1 VARRPIIAIDGP
13 AGSGKSTTAA
23 AVARAL
29 GYTHFDSGAVY
40 RAVALVALG
49 SLGPPETWA
58 GAAVAGAAGRAP
70 VAVHAGGGRFV
81 VLVGGA
87 PPGDALRS
95 DAVTQEVSRVAAMA
109 EVRDFVNGLLRS
121 AAVDGGVVMDG
132 RDIGTVVFPDA
143 EVKVFLVADPEER
156 ARRRLR
162 ERGRTSD
169 SDAIAMEAGALQA
182 RDRRDSTRAVAPLVQ
197 ATGAVLID
205 TTALAFEEQVRQ
217 VIALARAAT
226 FGVP

>member
-13 AGSGKSTTAA
+13 AGSGKSTTAH

-40 RAVALVALG
+40 RAVALVALEA
-49 SLGPPETWA
+49 LGAPSGWA
-58 GAAVAGAAGRAP
+58 DDAVAAAAARAP
-70 VAVHAGGGRFV
+70 VAVRVVGGQFT
-81 VLVGGA
+81 VLVAGT

-95 DAVTQEVSRVAAMA
+95 DAVTGEVSRVAAMPA
-109 EVRDFVNGLLRS
+109 VRDFVNGLLR
-121 AAVDGGVVMDG
+121 AASVEGGVVMDG

-156 ARRRLR
+156 ARRRLK
-162 ERGRTSD
+162 ERGRPSD
-169 SDAIAMEAGALQA
+169 GDAVAMEAGALQA
-182 RDRRDSTRAVAPLVQ
+182 RDRRDSTRMVAPL
-197 ATGAVLID
+197 ALAAGAVLID
-205 TTALAFEEQVRQ
+205 TTALTFAEQVQR

-226 FGVP
+226 SGAS